1 MTVVTQVT
9 ADASLDD
16 LSVQDYRDIF
26 TEVREKMSLDKFVA
40 LSGSQYSK
48 AQWSKYE
55 HDETMAPSRAM
66 RNDLRRA
73 VGKKELPLTVAE
85 AVGAASPDAA
95 VWRVGDGIP
104 QHVIMVGDDPVT
116 IHVNETV
123 QVVAQVA
130 TPDTRPYPEVFAE
143 LRERFGKYFNE
154 SMLDDMLPATPQ
166 STVDARN
173 APPRPRRPCKRMWVT
188 EAQQARL
195 AALGDVS
202 DSDIIEAGLR
212 VWEAMP

>member
-1 MTVVTQVT
+1 MTVTQVT
-9 ADASLDD
+9 KDATLDD

-95 VWRVGDGIP
+95 VWQVGDGVP

-123 QVVAQVA
+123 QVVALEPPV
-130 TPDTRPYPEVFAE
+130 TE
-143 LRERFGKYFNE
+143 L
-154 SMLDDMLPATPQ
+154 Q
-166 STVDARN
+166 